1 MITLIK
7 NKIID
12 LCISIYKLIKGLIL
26 VFIEFIKDLYAI
38 IRYWN

>member
-7 NKIID
+7 NKLID
-12 LCISIYKLIKGLIL
+12 LCIAIYKLIKS
-26 VFIEFIKDLYAI
+26 VFIAILDFIKDLYAI